1 MVWTKH
7 DFEREV
13 RRQLVEIES
22 IRKRLPESPE
32 VHERIDR
39 LEASHRN
46 LIRKLDEVFPAPPK
60 PPKLAPAQPAKLAP
74 AQPAKLAPAQPAH
87 RGTTPKRA
95 PKRPHAHGR
104 LCFHPHTTLSKKKVT
119 TMPGIH
125 EKCAACGKVLLAS
138 VILGREVVFLNEAWY
153 HRSCASKGSLN

>member
-1 MVWTKH
+1 MVWTKI

-39 LEASHRN
+39 LEASHRH
-46 LIRKLDEVFPAPPK
+46 LIRKLDEVFPASSK
-60 PPKLAPAQPAKLAP
+60 PPKLAPAP
-74 AQPAKLAPAQPAH
+74 PAH
-87 RGTTPKRA
+87 QGTSKRA
-95 PKRPHAHGR
+95 PKRTHSHGR
-104 LCFHPHTTLSKKKVT
+104 LSFHVHATLSKKKVT
-119 TMPGIH
+119 VPGIH

>member
-1 MVWTKH
+1 MVWTKV

-46 LIRKLDEVFPAPPK
+46 LIRKLDEVFPAGSKAPK
-60 PPKLAPAQPAKLAP
+60 VQA
-74 AQPAKLAPAQPAH
+74 
-87 RGTTPKRA
+87 RRTPQGGSKRA
-95 PKRPHAHGR
+95 PRRAHAHGR
-104 LCFHPHTTLSKKKVT
+104 CPLHVHAALPKKKVT

-138 VILGREVVFLNEAWY
+138 VLLGREVVFLNEAWY

>member
-1 MVWTKH
+1 MVWSKH

-39 LEASHRN
+39 LAASHRH
-46 LIRKLDEVFPAPPK
+46 LIRKLDEVFPVNSKRPS
-60 PPKLAPAQPAKLAP
+60 LPAGPARRSA
-74 AQPAKLAPAQPAH
+74 
-87 RGTTPKRA
+87 PKRA
-95 PKRPHAHGR
+95 RARPANPPPGQAPAHGR
-104 LCFHPHTTLSKKKVT
+104 YRLPRPPRSYAGAHQTAAVPKKKVT
-119 TMPGIH
+119 APGIH

-153 HRSCASKGSLN
+153 HRNCASKGSLN